1 MSDELKQL
9 AIAYFQDSLSKFCP
23 ADKDRPNGYEI
34 DMFVA
39 GYSFC
44 DIKLTKAED
53 KIQELKAENARH
65 IERIKELTTEL
76 EFYKNRVN
84 KTWGEE

>member
-1 MSDELKQL
+1 MNDVLKQL
-9 AIAYFQDSLSKFCP
+9 AIAYFQDKLSKFCP

-44 DIKLTKAED
+44 DIELAKAED
-53 KIQELKAENARH
+53 K
-65 IERIKELTTEL
+65 IKELTTEL